1 MCVLILFINFCRV
14 EMDSLQNMCATTIPT
29 LNKNPKHVLVKVYW
43 VKVKKKMVIMS
54 STKLIREG
62 FNKQKTASY
71 PLFVDTHLTPPPLIH
86 LAKVNKDH
94 QRMMVDPVLM
104 IVQSLR

>member
-1 MCVLILFINFCRV
+1 
-14 EMDSLQNMCATTIPT
+14 
-29 LNKNPKHVLVKVYW
+29 
-43 VKVKKKMVIMS
+43 MVIMS

-62 FNKQKTASY
+62 FNKQKNGKLSTFCGYASY
-71 PLFVDTHLTPPPLIH
+71 PPPLIH

-104 IVQSLR
+104 IVQSLRSFLTAVTPTAVVPIADILPVFIIYQNLPEFS